1 MKNSMTDLNNH
12 LFMQLERLSEE
23 NLSEAQIA
31 QEAKRAEAIVS
42 VAEQIVSNAQTQL
55 KAATLFAQHGNDV
68 LPMLPQVASSKT
80 IEGKKK

>member
-23 NLSEAQIA
+23 DLSEAQIA

-80 IEGKKK
+80 IEGKAK